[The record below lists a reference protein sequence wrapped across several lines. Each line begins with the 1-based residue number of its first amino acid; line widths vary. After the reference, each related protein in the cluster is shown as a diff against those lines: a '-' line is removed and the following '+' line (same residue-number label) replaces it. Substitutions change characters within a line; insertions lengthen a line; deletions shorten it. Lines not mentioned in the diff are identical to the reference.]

1 MVEKEPLTQEQY
13 LEVQRSALLYTNK
26 DGSPNKDGIK
36 AIQLI
41 RYTSMHISI
50 ISDPVRNNLRIEKAP
65 DGEYIVWDRPK
76 KKGKLAHTEIR
87 RSRNLTFNIQ
97 DFIRDLIERRAMYDL
112 DPNPHG
118 KRYRIHRQYWYRLFL
133 RIGER
138 AGIEG
143 LTPLTLRHTF
153 AVQSIPVLGSE
164 LTREILNCND
174 KTFRHYS
181 KYNRATRVEVFN
193 RANW

>member
-143 LTPLTLRHTF
+143 LTPLT
-153 AVQSIPVLGSE
+153 
-164 LTREILNCND
+164 
-174 KTFRHYS
+174 
-181 KYNRATRVEVFN
+181 
-193 RANW
+193 